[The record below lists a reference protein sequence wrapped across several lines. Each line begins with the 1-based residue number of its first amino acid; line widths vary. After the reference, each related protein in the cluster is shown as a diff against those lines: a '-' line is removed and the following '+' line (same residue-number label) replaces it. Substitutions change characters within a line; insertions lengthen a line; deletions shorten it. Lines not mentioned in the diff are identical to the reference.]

1 MMSSNSSSGREM
13 NNQAIMNI
21 KEKEE
26 YIENFEF
33 PHCDETSKYERV
45 AKIGQGTFGSVHNLT
60 LYYLFFVTVVDCR
73 NLLQLW
79 LLSFREVFK
88 AKDRSNPKKFVAM
101 KKVLMENEKEG
112 VSVTH
117 S

>member
-1 MMSSNSSSGREM
+1 MMSSNSSSVREM

-45 AKIGQGTFGSVHNLT
+45 AKIGQGTFGSVHNLA
-60 LYYLFFVTVVDCR
+60 LYCSFLSLFDVSLQEYFVIMIVGFQGGIQGKRQKQPQKIRRYEESLDG
-73 NLLQLW
+73 
-79 LLSFREVFK
+79 K
-88 AKDRSNPKKFVAM
+88 
-101 KKVLMENEKEG
+101 
-112 VSVTH
+112 
-117 S
+117 